1 MDILSYTGKVKS
13 FSEQELYAFMAGL
26 QVSVNDL
33 TSNLEN
39 IKANNLDGSFD
50 KAAESW
56 TLTKSILKYAAD
68 KGFRH
73 SETLGTIQYG
83 LSAIAFMLPGIDKL
97 IKGYRTKIWDGQ
109 IATLRQANIM
119 NLVEYI
125 NFWIDY
131 SNKLVDVVLTIQL
144 SQTDPN
150 KYLSVH
156 DQKWMLGTQDFYKQ
170 FTVELLKGGRL
181 ILQSLEKIPDVEVTD
196 VSLGVL
202 ESTSGKKATDLLD
215 RGFGIHNLN
224 PVFWIGLGRKN
235 INLAR
240 IENMRKRNQTHAMKI
255 SQAVNKRDGTND
267 PQIDHQIEIYQEKI
281 IRNEAAIEAIIR
293 DYD

>member
-13 FSEQELYAFMAGL
+13 FTEQELYAFMASL

-39 IKANNLDGSFD
+39 VRANNLGNDFD
-50 KAAESW
+50 QAAESW
-56 TLTKSILKYAAD
+56 MLTKSILKYASD
-68 KGFRH
+68 KGFRNTN
-73 SETLGTIQYG
+73 TLGTLQFG
-83 LSAIAFMLPGIDKL
+83 LSAIAFILPGIDKL

-109 IATLRQANIM
+109 IVTLRQTNIL
-119 NLVEYI
+119 NLIEYI
-125 NFWIDY
+125 NFWVDY
-131 SNKLVDVVLTIQL
+131 TNKLVDVILTMQL
-144 SQTDPN
+144 NKTDPN

-156 DQKWMLGTQDFYKQ
+156 DQKWLLGTQDFYKQ
-170 FTVELLKGGRL
+170 FTVELLKGGR
-181 ILQSLEKIPDVEVTD
+181 IMVQSLEKIPDVEVNE
-196 VSLGVL
+196 VSLDVI
-202 ESTSGKKATDLLD
+202 ESTQGKKSMDLLE

-240 IENMRKRNQTHAMKI
+240 IENMRKKNQTHAMKI

-267 PQIDHQIEIYQEKI
+267 PQIDHQIEVYQEKI
-281 IRNEAAIEAIIR
+281 ILNEAAIANIIKE
-293 DYD
+293 YE